1 MRFLL
6 TLLSLVYLIA
16 LAWHLGQIALGV
28 EPVGWLGLV
37 RELTLYLFLPAP
49 VLLFLALVAR
59 ARAAIVFSLIPIVVL
74 IAIYEP
80 RFVPRA
86 PSAPTGPT
94 FRVMTFNAGAG
105 AGGGDPQPV
114 LAAIQSVQ
122 ADVVALQEVPPQT
135 RQIVGTA
142 IEARYPYHV
151 STPDV
156 VTFSVYPLSDAE
168 EIHLPNAA
176 YASQAVD
183 ILVNDRWVHL
193 TNVHLLRTGPQ
204 ISGRRSVAAF
214 VRNYQPGLTE
224 SQVSDLVERYIR
236 RVSGS
241 QLLTGDFNQT
251 DWSRSYDRLASVL
264 DDSFREAGRGFGH
277 TYPSNIG
284 FSRTEV
290 SIPLVRID
298 YIFHSADLRAVT
310 ARVGPD
316 GGSDHLPVVA
326 DFAFR

>member
-1 MRFLL
+1 VRALL
-6 TLLSLVYLIA
+6 TLLSFVYLLA
-16 LAWHLGQIALGV
+16 LGWHLGQIALGV

-49 VLLFLALVAR
+49 VFLFFALLVQ
-59 ARAAIVFSLIPIVVL
+59 ARAAFVFSLLPIVVL

-86 PSAPTGPT
+86 QPPPAGPT
-94 FRVMTFNAGAG
+94 FRLMTFNAGAG

-122 ADVVALQEVPPQT
+122 ADVVALQEVPAQT

-142 IEARYPYHV
+142 IEAQYPYHV

-156 VTFSVYPLSDAE
+156 VTFSVFPLSNAQE
-168 EIHLPNAA
+168 VHLPDAA
-176 YASQAVD
+176 YTSQAVD
-183 ILVNDRWVHL
+183 ILVNDRLVHL

-224 SQVSDLVERYIR
+224 SQVSALVERYIR
-236 RVSGS
+236 PVSGS

-251 DWSRSYDRLASVL
+251 DWSRSYDRLANVL
-264 DDSFREAGRGFGH
+264 NDSFREAGRGFGH
-277 TYPSNIG
+277 TYPSDLG
-284 FSRTEV
+284 LGRTLI
-290 SIPLVRID
+290 SLPLVRID
-298 YIFHSADLRAVT
+298 YIFHSADMRAVS

-316 GGSDHLPVVA
+316 GGSDHLPVIA
-326 DFAFR
+326 DLAFE